1 MNYILKIA
9 LGAIIVLLSACGE
22 DRSGEYYAL
31 IEDKIWIE
39 ETMQKHYLWYD
50 QMPVTEKE
58 EDYFKEAETFF
69 KNLLYKKALNGKGD
83 NYSYMEY
90 DKTDEATRAIA
101 LLRESTYG
109 MEFELVNDPSG
120 TTAHTYAHVLYTL
133 PGSPAEAAGIK
144 RGDWITS
151 ISGNK
156 ITSDNYNQLQYGNGV
171 RISIA
176 QIVNAENGIAWQPS
190 DTIQMGPSIRMEI
203 SPFLVDS
210 VYEHNGKKIAYLMYN
225 EFATGPDND
234 SIDTAYNEQMKQ
246 IFTRFKAQSPDE
258 FILDL
263 RYNTGGYLH
272 CAQALGSLLAPS
284 SAIGKDFIKLEFN
297 DQTKPQ
303 IQNYPFDS
311 EYASANLNLS
321 KIYILTGAYT
331 ASASE
336 ALIYGLMPHMG
347 AENVILLGSKTE
359 GKNVAMCGYWN
370 KEYNFSIWPVV
381 AYVFNADN
389 QGDYYEGIT
398 PQHVLNE
405 KDYTRPWYP
414 LGDTREY
421 LLEKALTL
429 ISTGNLPAENAKV
442 SNEKVIR
449 STLSDRALP
458 GIRIQH

>member
-1 MNYILKIA
+1 MNHILKIT
-9 LGAIIVLLSACGE
+9 LGTLIVLLSACGE

-31 IEDKIWIE
+31 IEDKMWIE

-58 EDYFKEAETFF
+58 ADYFKEAETFF

-90 DKTDEATRAIA
+90 AQTDEATRAIA
-101 LLRESTYG
+101 MLRESTYG

-133 PGSPAEAAGIK
+133 PDSPAEKAGIQ

-151 ISGNK
+151 ISGYK

-171 RISIA
+171 RISIT
-176 QIVNAENGIAWQPS
+176 QMVNTENGMAWQPA
-190 DTIQMGPSIRMEI
+190 DTVNIAPSIQMEI
-203 SPFLVDS
+203 SPFLIDS
-210 VYEHNGKKIAYLMYN
+210 VYEAQGKKIAYLMYN
-225 EFATGPDND
+225 EFATGPKND
-234 SIDTAYNEQMKQ
+234 STETVYNEQMKQ
-246 IFTRFKAQSPDE
+246 IFTRFKAQSPDA

-284 SAIGKDFIKLEFN
+284 STLGKDFIKLQFN
-297 DQTKPQ
+297 DLTKPQ
-303 IQNYPFDS
+303 VKNYPFS
-311 EYASANLNLS
+311 QEYASANLDLD
-321 KIYILTGAYT
+321 KIYILTGSYT

-336 ALIYGLMPHMG
+336 ALIYGLIPHMG
-347 AENVILLGSKTE
+347 AENVVLLGGKTE
-359 GKNVAMCGYWN
+359 GKNVAMTGFWN
-370 KEYNFSIWPVV
+370 KKYNFTIWPVV
-381 AYVFNADN
+381 AYVFNADD

-405 KDYTRPWYP
+405 KDYSRPWYP

-421 LLEKALTL
+421 LLENALNLICNGTL
-429 ISTGNLPAENAKV
+429 PEENQTNNHTKT
-442 SNEKVIR
+442 IR
-449 STLSDRALP
+449 STIGDRSLP
-458 GIRIQH
+458 GIRIQ